1 MEIVAWEVGG
11 RVSKLALT
19 PPKKR
24 KKEKKRKKRKR
35 NNKKSGKLCLR
46 IYGGDCWMV
55 VRLRVLFFSLFIMF
69 VYFYSINFV

>member
-1 MEIVAWEVGG
+1 MGG
-11 RVSKLALT
+11 RGKGKQAGPDPT
-19 PPKKR
+19 K
-24 KKEKKRKKRKR
+24 KKERKKRKEKKEKEIT
-35 NNKKSGKLCLR
+35 KKSGKLCLR